1 MMNFLVRNRGLLPN
15 DPPSRIPDPAFC
27 TGYYFRSNQCYV
39 VFFYVFAIRFVKLY
53 WPAEAHK
60 LKAKQARVFFYEFGG
75 SACLNFMPFL
85 KQYWL

>member
-1 MMNFLVRNRGLLPN
+1 MWNNEIN
-15 DPPSRIPDPAFC
+15 DRVNGVTLFVIIFNYIYIIL
-27 TGYYFRSNQCYV
+27 YYLSINV

-60 LKAKQARVFFYEFGG
+60 LMAKQARVFFYEFGG

-85 KQYWL
+85 KQFWL